1 MERVT
6 PMPAHDVVEA
16 VQVTETARQ
25 LATVLAPLREGEV
38 AMALAA
44 AREVDHWVGHL
55 ANPLTQARILYQL
68 AEMLDEAG
76 LHDAAQL
83 RFEHSLALSQPLD
96 GRLAHLCAGLCL
108 QRLGI
113 IYRNAGRLA
122 EARDCCQQAI
132 QHYLDADDLRRTGG
146 AWNSLGL
153 AQQCSGDLEA
163 ANKCYH
169 RAMALGEQIG
179 DTRLQATGLGN
190 LGKLALDQYDL
201 ARAGEWLRAAVKLT
215 RELDDPA
222 LLASHVG
229 DLGNVL
235 RAQGQSSEAACCYE
249 EALGLAETM
258 EDPRGQQLSL
268 GNLGA
273 LYQERG
279 ELSQALL
286 YLERSYDISQRH
298 GSAADQVAD
307 LVHLALL
314 RQELAEPEQAA
325 KCLKTALI
333 LAEETVPEFLP
344 GVLNT
349 LGHLALAVGDLDQAE
364 EFYQRCLAIEEQIGD
379 NYNVGTSWLNRGY
392 VAWRRGDTNL
402 AITCWGKALELHQV
416 AGNRS
421 GMASAHL
428 DLGGAL
434 LDQDDFI
441 GAEANLRAAV
451 DIAESFP
458 LLDDARRAWETLAV
472 LSWRQSDLTLA
483 RTSCEQA
490 VQWAERSRATIV
502 GQPHRIATWS
512 VLESPFVS
520 LIRLNLA
527 LGDRSAAWKA
537 AQRARSRAMA
547 ELLGSSEL
555 PTPACLSASLRQ
567 QEENLLAHLRQVQA
581 RTADDLI
588 PDRVAELLHLGTAL
602 DVVWTEMHL
611 LAPEY
616 VAQRRGEP
624 VTIDVIRTCLQVGL
638 P

>member
-1 MERVT
+1 MARVT

-16 VQVTETARQ
+16 VQVAETARQ
-25 LATVLAPLREGEV
+25 LAKVLAPLRNGDV

-44 AREVDHWVGHL
+44 AREVDHWVAHL
-55 ANPLTQARILYQL
+55 ADPLTQARILYQL

-83 RFEHSLALSQPLD
+83 RFEHSLALSHPLD

-132 QHYLDADDLRRTGG
+132 QHYLDAGDLTRTGG

-153 AQQCSGDLEA
+153 AQQRSGHLEA
-163 ANKCYH
+163 ASSSYR
-169 RAMALGEQIG
+169 RAMALGEQTG

-190 LGKLALDQYDL
+190 LGKLALDRYDF

-222 LLASHVG
+222 LLASQVG

-235 RAQGQSSEAACCYE
+235 RVQGRSSEAASCYE

-258 EDPRGQQLSL
+258 KDPRGKQLSL

-279 ELSQALL
+279 ELSRALL

-314 RQELAEPEQAA
+314 RRELAEPEQAA
-325 KCLKTALI
+325 KCLKTALV
-333 LAEETVPEFLP
+333 LAEEAAPEFLP
-344 GVLNT
+344 GVLNP
-349 LGHLALAVGDLDQAE
+349 LGHLALAAGDLDQAE
-364 EFYQRCLAIEEQIGD
+364 EFYQRCLAIEEKIGD
-379 NYNVGTSWLNRGY
+379 NYNAGTSWLNRGY
-392 VAWRRGDTNL
+392 VAWRRGDTDL
-402 AITCWGKALELHQV
+402 AIAFWGKALELHQV

-434 LDQDDFI
+434 LDQDDLI
-441 GAEANLRAAV
+441 GAKVHLRAAV

-458 LLDDARRAWETLAV
+458 QPDDARRAWETLAM
-472 LSWRQSDLTLA
+472 LSWRQSDLAFAQTA
-483 RTSCEQA
+483 YEQA
-490 VQWAERSRATIV
+490 VDWAERSRATVV
-502 GQPHRIATWS
+502 GQLHRIATWP
-512 VLESPFVS
+512 VLESPYLG
-520 LIRLNLA
+520 LIQLNLA
-527 LGDRSAAWKA
+527 QGDHCAAWEA
-537 AQRARSRAMA
+537 VERARSRTLT
-547 ELLGSSEL
+547 ELLGSSHIPAPVHL
-555 PTPACLSASLRQ
+555 PVKLHK
-567 QEENLLAHLRQVQA
+567 QEENLLARLRQSQ
-581 RTADDLI
+581 TATASNPTPSVL
-588 PDRVAELLHLGTAL
+588 VELLDLRAGL
-602 DVVWTEMHL
+602 DMLWMEMQP

-616 VAQRRGEP
+616 LALRRG
-624 VTIDVIRTCLQVGL
+624 IALQFGAVL
-638 P
+638 ALLA